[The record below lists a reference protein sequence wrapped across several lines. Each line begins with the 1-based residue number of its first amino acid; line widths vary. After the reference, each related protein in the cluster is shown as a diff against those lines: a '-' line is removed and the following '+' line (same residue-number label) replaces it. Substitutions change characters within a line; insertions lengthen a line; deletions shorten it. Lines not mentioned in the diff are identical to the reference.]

1 MQIVDSDRNTQLGIK
16 QIDVTFNVSWG
27 EGEEESLRGGFAPS
41 FIKKFPLSSIKER
54 GIKRVPR
61 KIKDFSGCFKGVR
74 LP

>member
-27 EGEEESLRGGFAPS
+27 EGEEESLRGGEAPS
-41 FIKKFPLSSIKER
+41 FIKKFLLSSIKER
-54 GIKRVPR
+54 RIKRVPR

-74 LP
+74 SP